1 MAART
6 TSSKAPR
13 SSYRCT
19 ECGSTPPKWT
29 GRCTEC
35 NAWGTIE
42 EVGAV
47 PVRTTAAGPVSRAA
61 LPIGQVDAR
70 VAASRPTNV
79 DELDRVL
86 GGGLV
91 PGAVALLAGEPGV
104 GKSTLLLDVAAKA
117 ASAEHP
123 TLYITGEESAS
134 QVRLRADRINALS
147 PHLYLAAETDLGAVL
162 GHIEAVNPSL
172 LILDSVQT
180 IASAQ
185 LDSAPGGPAQIRE
198 VTAALIRASKT
209 RAMSTLL
216 VGHVTKDGSI
226 AGPRLLEHL
235 VDVVLHFEGDR
246 HARLRI
252 IRGIKNRYGATDEV
266 GCFELSDSGIVGL
279 ADPSGLFL
287 TKREKP
293 VPGTCLT
300 VTLEGRRPLVAEV
313 QALMVDSQIPSPRRT
328 TSGLESPRIAM
339 ILAVVERHA
348 GVRLGKLDIYT
359 ATVGGVKLSEP
370 SVDLAIA
377 LSVASSAA
385 DTPLSPNLVAIGEVG
400 LAGEVR
406 RVTGVERRLAEA
418 ARLGFTHALVPPDPG
433 KVPKGMRV
441 TEVANIGEAMAAIPG
456 RRGGSGGGRR
466 GGAAAPPAA
475 RDGGRGGSRGG
486 DQNGSRTGSRGG
498 DRVPTPSFLEIPDDA
513 AELMDGWEEIEPL

>member
-6 TSSKAPR
+6 TSTKAPR

-19 ECGSTPPKWT
+19 ECGNTPPKWT

-42 EVGAV
+42 EYGA
-47 PVRTTAAGPVSRAA
+47 PAVRTTAAGPVSTAA
-61 LPIGQVDAR
+61 RPIGQVDAT
-70 VAASRPTNV
+70 VAASRATGIG
-79 DELDRVL
+79 ELDRVL

-91 PGAVALLAGEPGV
+91 PGAVVLLAGEPGV

-117 ASAEHP
+117 ASDAHR
-123 TLYITGEESAS
+123 TLYITAEESTS
-134 QVRLRADRINALS
+134 QVRLRADRIGALS
-147 PHLYLAAETDLGAVL
+147 PHLYLAAETDLAAVL
-162 GHIEAVNPSL
+162 GHIEQVQPSL

-180 IASAQ
+180 VASAQ
-185 LDSAPGGPAQIRE
+185 LESAPGGPAQIRE
-198 VTAALIRASKT
+198 VTAALIRVSKS

-252 IRGIKNRYGATDEV
+252 IRGVKNRYGATDEV
-266 GCFELSDSGIVGL
+266 GCFELHDAGISGV

-287 TKREKP
+287 TKRDKP

-339 ILAVVERHA
+339 VLAVVERHG

-359 ATVGGVKLSEP
+359 ATVGGVKLTEP
-370 SVDLAIA
+370 AADLAIA

-385 DTPLSPNLVAIGEVG
+385 DTPLPANLVAIGEVG

-418 ARLGFTHALVPPDPG
+418 ARLGFTHALVPPEPG

-441 TEVANIGEAMAAIPG
+441 TEVATIGEALAAIPG
-456 RRGGSGGGRR
+456 RRRPAR
-466 GGAAAPPAA
+466 PAEAAT
-475 RDGGRGGSRGG
+475 S
-486 DQNGSRTGSRGG
+486 
-498 DRVPTPSFLEIPDDA
+498 
-513 AELMDGWEEIEPL
+513 

>member
-6 TSSKAPR
+6 SSKPAR

-19 ECGSTPPKWT
+19 ECGFTPPKWT

-35 NAWGTIE
+35 NAWGTVE
-42 EVGAV
+42 ETGAV
-47 PVRTTAAGPVSRAA
+47 PVRTTAAGPVTSAA
-61 LPIGQVDAR
+61 VPIGQVDAR
-70 VAASRPTNV
+70 VAASRPTNIG
-79 DELDRVL
+79 ELDRVL

-117 ASAEHP
+117 ASEQHR

-134 QVRLRADRINALS
+134 QVRLRADRIGALS

-162 GHIEAVNPSL
+162 GHIEQVQPSL

-185 LDSAPGGPAQIRE
+185 LESAPGGPAQIRE
-198 VTAALIRASKT
+198 VTAALIRVSKS

-252 IRGIKNRYGATDEV
+252 IRGVKNRYGATDEV
-266 GCFELSDSGIVGL
+266 GCFELHDKGISGV

-287 TKREKP
+287 TKRDKP

-339 ILAVVERHA
+339 VLAVVERHG

-359 ATVGGVKLSEP
+359 ATVGGVKLTEP
-370 SVDLAIA
+370 AADLAIA

-385 DTPLSPNLVAIGEVG
+385 DTPLPPNMVAIGEVG

-406 RVTGVERRLAEA
+406 RVTGVERRLAEV

-433 KVPKGMRV
+433 KIPAGMRV
-441 TEVANIGEAMAAIPG
+441 TEVANISEALAAIPG
-456 RRGGSGGGRR
+456 R
-466 GGAAAPPAA
+466 
-475 RDGGRGGSRGG
+475 GSRPRNSRRNAAGADDRAG
-486 DQNGSRTGSRGG
+486 QSPVQARSNGVGSPLST
-498 DRVPTPSFLEIPDDA
+498 VPADGL
-513 AELMDGWEEIEPL
+513 ELMDGWDPVDPD

>member
-1 MAART
+1 MAARSS
-6 TSSKAPR
+6 SSKTRA
-13 SSYRCT
+13 SYRCT

-42 EVGAV
+42 EYGAV
-47 PVRTTAAGPVSRAA
+47 PVRTTAAGPVTSAA
-61 LPIGQVDAR
+61 RPIGQVDAS
-70 VAASRPTNV
+70 VAASRPTNI

-117 ASAEHP
+117 ASEAHR

-134 QVRLRADRINALS
+134 QVRLRADRIDALS
-147 PHLYLAAETDLGAVL
+147 PHLYLAAETDLAAVL
-162 GHIEAVNPSL
+162 GHIEQVQPSL

-180 IASAQ
+180 ISSAQ
-185 LDSAPGGPAQIRE
+185 LESAPGGPAQIRE
-198 VTAALIRASKT
+198 VTAALIRVSKA

-252 IRGIKNRYGATDEV
+252 IRGVKNRYGATDEV
-266 GCFELSDSGIVGL
+266 GCFELHDSGITGV

-287 TKREKP
+287 TKRDKP

-339 ILAVVERHA
+339 ILAVVERHG
-348 GVRLGKLDIYT
+348 GVRVGKLDIYT
-359 ATVGGVKLSEP
+359 ATVGGVKLTEP
-370 SVDLAIA
+370 AADLAIA

-385 DTPLSPNLVAIGEVG
+385 DTPLPPNLVAIGEVG

-418 ARLGFTHALVPPDPG
+418 ARLGFTHALVPPEPG
-433 KVPKGMRV
+433 KVPAGMRV
-441 TEVANIGEAMAAIPG
+441 TEVANIADALSAIPG
-456 RRGGSGGGRR
+456 SGGRARSHAKAEGRN
-466 GGAAAPPAA
+466 GARPKDAAQRAVAA
-475 RDGGRGGSRGG
+475 YADVAT
-486 DQNGSRTGSRGG
+486 D
-498 DRVPTPSFLEIPDDA
+498 IPDDA
-513 AELMDGWEEIEPL
+513 AELMNGWDPIDPV